1 MIRPAWPTDVPAMTA
16 LLNEI
21 ITMGGTTAHQ
31 EPFSPEEF
39 RSHYLDGPDAL
50 CCHVAQVAGQVL
62 GFQAL
67 GTYPALPLGWL
78 DIGTFVCIAA
88 RGAGVGAALFA
99 ATKAAALAKGQ
110 VINATIR
117 ADNAAGLAYYSAM
130 GFQDYALDPAYRLKD
145 GRMVGRVSKRYDL
158 V

>member
-1 MIRPAWPTDVPAMTA
+1 MIRPALPEDVSVMAA

-21 ITMGGTTAHQ
+21 IALGGTTAYQ
-31 EPFSPEEF
+31 EPFSAEDF
-39 RSHYLDGPDAL
+39 RTHYLDGPDTF
-50 CCHVAQVAGQVL
+50 CCHVALAEGRVL

-67 GTYPALPLGWL
+67 GMYPALPAGWL
-78 DIGTFVCIAA
+78 DIGTFVGIAS

-99 ATKAAALAKGQ
+99 ATKAVAMAKCQ

-117 ADNAAGLAYYSAM
+117 ADNVAGLGFYSAM
-130 GFQDYALDPAYRLKD
+130 GFQDYALDTAFSLKE
-145 GRMVGRVSKRYDL
+145 GRTVGRVSKRYDL